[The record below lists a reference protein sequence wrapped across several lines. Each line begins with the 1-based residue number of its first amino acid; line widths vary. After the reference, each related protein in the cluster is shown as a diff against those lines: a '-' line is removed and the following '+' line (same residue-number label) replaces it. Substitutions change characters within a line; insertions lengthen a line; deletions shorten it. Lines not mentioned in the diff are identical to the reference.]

1 MQSPDPFLPLL
12 MTSFLSMMGSVL
24 ELGLRSKEWQMGLKV
39 HRMADALHVSASF
52 YRVCLA
58 ELTENDREIQQWP

>member
-1 MQSPDPFLPLL
+1 M
-12 MTSFLSMMGSVL
+12 
-24 ELGLRSKEWQMGLKV
+24 RSKEWQMGLKV

-58 ELTENDREIQQWP
+58 ELTENVRDPAVALTRHTELSRVTRPLPPSSLPTLQKR